1 MKKTKLRNY
10 YNSYETY
17 HFQGP
22 KTEFYKKEKMRNV
35 IYVSNKKNQKKNEKK
50 INFVKLRNLL
60 PNPLIIELLI
70 KFSTKLILSI
80 LKVRAES
87 PKSVISN

>member
-35 IYVSNKKNQKKNEKK
+35 IYVSNKKNQKKMKK
-50 INFVKLRNLL
+50 K
-60 PNPLIIELLI
+60 
-70 KFSTKLILSI
+70 
-80 LKVRAES
+80 
-87 PKSVISN
+87 

>member
-1 MKKTKLRNY
+1 
-10 YNSYETY
+10 
-17 HFQGP
+17 
-22 KTEFYKKEKMRNV
+22 MRNV

>member
-35 IYVSNKKNQKKNEKK
+35 IYVSNKKNQKKMKK
-50 INFVKLRNLL
+50 NKICKV
-60 PNPLIIELLI
+60 
-70 KFSTKLILSI
+70 TKLT
-80 LKVRAES
+80 A
-87 PKSVISN
+87 KSTYY